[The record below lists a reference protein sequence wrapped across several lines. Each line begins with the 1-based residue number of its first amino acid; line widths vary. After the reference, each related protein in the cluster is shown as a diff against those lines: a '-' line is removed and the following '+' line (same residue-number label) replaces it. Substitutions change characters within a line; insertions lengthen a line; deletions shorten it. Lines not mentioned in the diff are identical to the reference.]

1 MHKIYFDRRT
11 IIICRPEE
19 ATLSDPNA
27 VEFHFKQPSD
37 ISALVEMFE
46 LSSTLEKIY
55 IPSVEP
61 EDCYKKICGE
71 FREVNAAGGLV
82 ENRRGDYLLIK
93 RDGLWDLPKGHQEAG
108 EDIKVTALRE
118 VQEETGVD
126 DLSLG
131 DLICVTDHCY
141 KRNGIWHLKHTWWY
155 RMYYL
160 KPLDLTPQTEEDIT
174 KAAWVAKS
182 SLPPFL
188 KNTYPSIKE
197 VFLTASYQSW

>member
-55 IPSVEP
+55 IPSAEP

-131 DLICVTDHCY
+131 DLNCVTDHCY

-197 VFLTASYQSW
+197 VFLTAS

>member
-1 MHKIYFDRRT
+1 MRKIYFDRRT

-55 IPSVEP
+55 IPSAEP

>member
-61 EDCYKKICGE
+61 EDCYRKICGE

-126 DLSLG
+126 DLRLG

-197 VFLTASYQSW
+197 VFLTAS

>member
-55 IPSVEP
+55 IPSAEP

-93 RDGLWDLPKGHQEAG
+93 RDGLWDLPKGHQEAD

-197 VFLTASYQSW
+197 VFLTAS

>member
-55 IPSVEP
+55 IPSAEP
-61 EDCYKKICGE
+61 EGCYKKICGE

-197 VFLTASYQSW
+197 VFLTAS

>member
-55 IPSVEP
+55 IPSEEP

-131 DLICVTDHCY
+131 DLICVTNHCY

-197 VFLTASYQSW
+197 VFLTAS

>member
-55 IPSVEP
+55 IPSAEP
-61 EDCYKKICGE
+61 EDCYRKICGE

-197 VFLTASYQSW
+197 VFLTAS

>member
-55 IPSVEP
+55 ISSAEP

-197 VFLTASYQSW
+197 VFLTAS

>member
-46 LSSTLEKIY
+46 ISSTLEKIY
-55 IPSVEP
+55 IPSAEP
-61 EDCYKKICGE
+61 EACYRKICGE

-197 VFLTASYQSW
+197 VFLTAS

>member
-55 IPSVEP
+55 IPSAEP

-108 EDIKVTALRE
+108 EDINVTALRE

-126 DLSLG
+126 ELSLG

-197 VFLTASYQSW
+197 VFLTAS

>member
-55 IPSVEP
+55 IPSAEP

-82 ENRRGDYLLIK
+82 ENRRVDYLLIK

-197 VFLTASYQSW
+197 VFLTAS

>member
-55 IPSVEP
+55 IPSAEP

-160 KPLDLTPQTEEDIT
+160 KPQDLTPQTEEDIT

-197 VFLTASYQSW
+197 VFLTAS

>member
-46 LSSTLEKIY
+46 ISSTLEKIY
-55 IPSVEP
+55 IPSAEP

-155 RMYYL
+155 RMFYL

-197 VFLTASYQSW
+197 VFLTAS

>member
-55 IPSVEP
+55 IPSSEP
-61 EDCYKKICGE
+61 EDCYNKICGE

-197 VFLTASYQSW
+197 VFLTAS

>member
-1 MHKIYFDRRT
+1 MHKIYFDRRI

-55 IPSVEP
+55 IPSAEP

-197 VFLTASYQSW
+197 VFLTAS